1 MLTLVAL
8 VTGML
13 AMGYGV
19 AGLFFFQFWRRTS
32 DRLFAYFA
40 VAFWL
45 LSFQRIVAG
54 LTGQLREGEAWL
66 YSIRLL
72 AFLLIIAGVLEKNRA
87 RR

>member
-1 MLTLVAL
+1 MITLVAL

-13 AMGYGV
+13 AMGYAV
-19 AGLFFFQFWRRTS
+19 AGLFFYQFWRRTA

-45 LSFQRIVAG
+45 LALQRVVAG
-54 LTGQLREGEAWL
+54 LTGQLREGEPWL